1 MKRAQLD
8 EIFTFMSVVEAG
20 SFVGGGRAI
29 GLTRS
34 AAGKALARL
43 ESRLGVRLLNRTTR
57 HLSLTDD
64 GRVFHAHCQ
73 RVLAA
78 LDDAEASVG
87 QRTSRPRGVLRLTLP
102 GAFGRLLVLPLL
114 RDYLRTW
121 PEVQAEVSFSDRVAD
136 IIEEGYDLAVRIN
149 VTSTDTRLVSRVV
162 AQHRVVICAAPSY
175 LAARGEPK
183 TLEQLATHECLLF
196 SSRSRRQRWRL
207 REKGGAWVMVEGK
220 SRLRLD
226 SGEAI
231 RDAAVAGLG
240 IAYLPDF
247 LVDEDLASG
256 RLEALLPSCETEF
269 VPVMAL
275 YPNKRHLPAKVR
287 RFIDLMAEQWSA
299 KSPLAQPV
307 DSRP

>member
-8 EIFTFMSVVEAG
+8 EIFAFMAVVDAG
-20 SFVGGGRAI
+20 SFVGGGQAL

-57 HLSLTDD
+57 QLSLTDE
-64 GRVFHAHCQ
+64 GRVFHEHCLQ
-73 RVLAA
+73 VLAA

-87 QRTSRPRGVLRLTLP
+87 QHTGTPRGVLRLTLP
-102 GAFGRLLVLPLL
+102 AAFGKLHVLPLL

-121 PEVQAEVSFSDRVAD
+121 PEVQAEVSFTDRVTD

-149 VTSTDTRLVSRVV
+149 ASSADTRLVSRVV
-162 AQHRVVICAAPSY
+162 ARHPVFVCAAPAY
-175 LAARGEPK
+175 LEARGEPR
-183 TLEQLATHECLLF
+183 TLEELAAHECLVF
-196 SSRSRRQRWRL
+196 SSRTRRQPWYL
-207 REKGGAWVMVEGK
+207 RQKGGSPVKVEGR

-240 IAYLPDF
+240 IAYLPSF
-247 LVDEDLASG
+247 LVDQDLESG
-256 RLEALLPSCETEF
+256 RLKALLPSCETEF
-269 VPVMAL
+269 VPIMAI
-275 YPNKRHLPAKVR
+275 YPSKRHLPAKVR
-287 RFIDLMAEQWSA
+287 RFIDLMVKQWSA
-299 KSPLAQPV
+299 TLT
-307 DSRP
+307 SR

>member
-8 EIFTFMSVVEAG
+8 EIFAFMSVVDAG

-57 HLSLTDD
+57 HMSLTDE
-64 GRVFHAHCQ
+64 GRVFHEHCLQ
-73 RVLAA
+73 VLAA
-78 LDDAEASVG
+78 LDEAEASVG
-87 QRTSRPRGVLRLTLP
+87 QRTGAPRGVLRLTVP
-102 GAFGRLLVLPLL
+102 GAFGRLHVLPLL
-114 RDYLRTW
+114 RTYLRTW
-121 PEVQAEVSFSDRVAD
+121 PEVQAEVSITDRVAD

-149 VTSTDTRLVSRVV
+149 GASSDTRLVSRMV
-162 AQHRVVICAAPSY
+162 AQYRAVVCAAPSY
-175 LAARGEPK
+175 LEAHGEPE
-183 TLEQLATHECLLF
+183 TLEDLVKHDCLVF
-196 SSRSRRQRWRL
+196 SSRTRRQAWAL
-207 REKGGAWVMVEGK
+207 RQKGGAWVKVEGR

-240 IAYLPDF
+240 IAYLPGF

-256 RLEALLPSCETEF
+256 RLEALLPSCETG
-269 VPVMAL
+269 VVRIMAI
-275 YPNKRHLPAKVR
+275 YPSKRHLPAKVR
-287 RFIDLMAEQWSA
+287 RFIDLMVEQWSP
-299 KSPLAQPV
+299 KSL
-307 DSRP
+307 

>member
-8 EIFTFMSVVEAG
+8 EIFAFMSVVDAG

-64 GRVFHAHCQ
+64 GRVFHEHCLQ
-73 RVLAA
+73 VVAA
-78 LDDAEASVG
+78 LDEAEASVG
-87 QRTSRPRGVLRLTLP
+87 QRTGTPRGVLRLTVP
-102 GAFGRLLVLPLL
+102 DAFGRLHVLPLL

-121 PEVQAEVSFSDRVAD
+121 PEVQAEVSFTDRAAD

-149 VTSTDTRLVSRVV
+149 ASSTDTRLVSRLV
-162 AQHRVVICAAPSY
+162 AQHRAVICAAPSY
-175 LAARGEPK
+175 LAAHGRPE
-183 TLEQLATHECLLF
+183 TLEELATHDCLIF
-196 SSRSRRQRWRL
+196 SSRTRRQSWRL
-207 REKGGAWVMVEGK
+207 RPKGGSWVKVEGR

-226 SGEAI
+226 SGEAL

-240 IAYLPDF
+240 IAALPGF

-256 RLEALLPSCETEF
+256 RLEALLPSFEREA
-269 VPVMAL
+269 VRIMAI
-275 YPNKRHLPAKVR
+275 YPSKRHLPAKVR
-287 RFIDLMAEQWSA
+287 RFIDLMVERWNA
-299 KSPLAQPV
+299 
-307 DSRP
+307 DST